1 MPPSAGAIVAAEQLA
16 DRIALLIKASL
27 APMQAQVAALEQRCK
42 TYETQLADLGVL
54 RERVAVT
61 EARSPLAGPPGPPG
75 SDGFTPDELTATQ
88 DPADERLVTLAY
100 RRGDQVK
107 TIGTLRLSTPR
118 YCGIYDETKGYTT
131 GDEVT
136 YKGSQWHCHTAT
148 SARPGEGASG
158 WTLQV
163 KCGRDGRDARP

>member
-1 MPPSAGAIVAAEQLA
+1 MPPSASAIVVAEQMA
-16 DRIALLIKASL
+16 DRIALLIKATI

-42 TYETQLADLGVL
+42 AYETQLADLGVL

-61 EARSPLAGPPGPPG
+61 EARAPLAGPPGPPG
-75 SDGFTPDELTATQ
+75 ADGWSPDDLVATQ
-88 DPADERLVTLAY
+88 DPDDDRLITLAY
-100 RRGDQVK
+100 RRDGQVK

-118 YCGIYDETKGYTT
+118 YCGVYDFAKSYSP
-131 GDEVT
+131 GDQVT
-136 YKGSQWHCHTAT
+136 YQGSQWHCHTAT
-148 SARPGEGASG
+148 SARPGDGVTG